1 MPQKRTSEKK
11 LKVERGSQ
19 DGKVPGKYDR
29 DGQIINKY
37 LWLEQQ
43 YPKSIC
49 KHGSRLV
56 KSDLP

>member
-43 YPKSIC
+43 YPKSIYSMAL
-49 KHGSRLV
+49 GL
-56 KSDLP
+56 